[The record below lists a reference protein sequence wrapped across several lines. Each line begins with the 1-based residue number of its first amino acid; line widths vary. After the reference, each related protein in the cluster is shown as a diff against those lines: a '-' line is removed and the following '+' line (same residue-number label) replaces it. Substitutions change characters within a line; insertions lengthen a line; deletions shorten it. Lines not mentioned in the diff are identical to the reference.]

1 MENLAD
7 STKEKVIEAL
17 AAQEKCS
24 RRLRECLGVQIKGI
38 GILSSSAVRSAEA
51 DWQQALEE
59 VEAITSRT
67 VRPENLLAE
76 MDQAENVTITRGR

>member
-17 AAQEKCS
+17 AAQ
-24 RRLRECLGVQIKGI
+24 
-38 GILSSSAVRSAEA
+38 ILSSSAVRSAEA